1 MVKVEDAIEAKK
13 LALDYVGKMGL
24 AIWSNEVESILKE
37 GDKWVVRIKSSRTY
51 GALAGDIIKVGIEIA
66 TGNLIS
72 YEKIK

>member
-1 MVKVEDAIEAKK
+1 MVKVEDAIEARK
-13 LALDYVGKMGL
+13 LALDYLGKMGL

-37 GDKWVVRIKSSRTY
+37 GDKWVLRIKSGRTERY
-51 GALAGDIIKVGIEIA
+51 GADIIKVGIEIA